1 MATLEE
7 LRSSLDGARDLKS
20 VVTTMQAMAAVNLRQ
35 FRRVAESM
43 AAYHRTIELGLQ
55 IVLRDA
61 DRELRVGRTGEDAAL
76 IAAVLG
82 SDQGMVG
89 PFNERLAEHVDSLLQ
104 RSAPAPRE
112 RLLLVMGDK
121 LRAALLARG
130 CEAGRLVAV
139 PASPAGITATVEE
152 MLVFLDGWREER
164 GADEVW
170 IIHNAPSDGAS
181 YESTGQ
187 RLLPPGRQ
195 WLDGLRSEKWKQRGL
210 PGVLGEPRAVFSA
223 LMQSHVFARLFL
235 AVAESAAAEN
245 AARLGAMQS
254 AERNIEERVD
264 ELAEAVRRRRQ
275 QEITEELLDISSGF
289 EALASDR
296 RGGG

>member
-7 LRSSLDGARDLKS
+7 LRSRLDGARDLKS

-55 IVLRDA
+55 IVLREA
-61 DRELRVGRTGEDAAL
+61 DRELRVGRTGGDAAL
-76 IAAVLG
+76 TAVVLG

-89 PFNERLAEHVDSLLQ
+89 PFNERLAGHVDSRL
-104 RSAPAPRE
+104 RKPAPAPRE
-112 RLLLVMGDK
+112 QPLLVMGDK

-130 CEAGRLVAV
+130 HEAGRLVAV
-139 PASPAGITATVEE
+139 PASPAGIAAAVEE
-152 MLVFLDGWREER
+152 MVVVIDTWRGER
-164 GADEVW
+164 SADEVW
-170 IIHNAPSDGAS
+170 IFHNASADGAS
-181 YESTGQ
+181 YEPTAQ
-187 RLLPPGRQ
+187 RLLPPDPQ
-195 WLDGLRSEKWKQRGL
+195 WLDGLRSEEWKQRGL
-210 PGVLGEPRAVFSA
+210 PGVLGDPRAVFSA
-223 LMQSHVFARLFL
+223 LMQSHLFARLFL

-245 AARLGAMQS
+245 AARLGSMQS

-264 ELAEAVRRRRQ
+264 ELSEAVRRRRQ

-289 EALASDR
+289 EALASNR
-296 RGGG
+296 RGAG

>member
-61 DRELRVGRTGEDAAL
+61 DMELRVGRTGEDAAL
-76 IAAVLG
+76 AAVVLG

-89 PFNERLAEHVDSLLQ
+89 PFNERLAEHVDSRLHK
-104 RSAPAPRE
+104 SAPTPRE
-112 RLLLVMGDK
+112 RQLLVMGDK
-121 LRAALLARG
+121 LRAALLVRG
-130 CEAGRLVAV
+130 HEVGRLVEV
-139 PASPAGITATVEE
+139 PASPAGITATLEE
-152 MLVFLDGWREER
+152 MVVVIDTWREER

-170 IIHNAPSDGAS
+170 IFHNTPADGAS
-181 YESTGQ
+181 YEPTGR
-187 RLLPPGRQ
+187 RLLPADRQ

-210 PGVLGEPRAVFSA
+210 PGVLGEPRALFSA

-235 AVAESAAAEN
+235 AVAESVAAEN
-245 AARLGAMQS
+245 AARLGSMQS

-264 ELAEAVRRRRQ
+264 ELSEAVRRRRQ

-296 RGGG
+296 RGG

>member
-43 AAYHRTIELGLQ
+43 SAYHRTIELGLQ

-76 IAAVLG
+76 TAVVLG

-89 PFNERLAEHVDSLLQ
+89 PFNERLAEHVDNRLQ
-104 RSAPAPRE
+104 ESAPAPRE
-112 RLLLVMGDK
+112 RQLLVMGDK

-130 CEAGRLVAV
+130 HEVGRLVAV
-139 PASPAGITATVEE
+139 PASPAGITATLEE
-152 MLVFLDGWREER
+152 MVVVIDTWREER
-164 GADEVW
+164 RADEVW
-170 IIHNAPSDGAS
+170 IFHNTPADGAS
-181 YESTGQ
+181 YEPTGQ
-187 RLLPPGRQ
+187 RLLPADRQ
-195 WLDGLRSEKWKQRGL
+195 WLDGLRSEKWQQRGL
-210 PGVLGEPRAVFSA
+210 PGVLGDPRAVFSA

-235 AVAESAAAEN
+235 AVAESVAAEN

-264 ELAEAVRRRRQ
+264 ELSEAVRRRRQ

-296 RGGG
+296 RGG